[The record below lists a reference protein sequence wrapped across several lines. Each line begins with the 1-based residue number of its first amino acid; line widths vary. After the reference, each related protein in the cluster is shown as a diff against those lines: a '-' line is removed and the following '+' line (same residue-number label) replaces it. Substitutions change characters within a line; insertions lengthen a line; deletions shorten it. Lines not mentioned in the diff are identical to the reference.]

1 MATPEE
7 LQAQLTS
14 LRKARASGALVVRH
28 GDTQVTY
35 RSIDDLQ
42 KAIDAIIKELNAA
55 RGKKRRPRYVRQD
68 RRGL

>member
-7 LQAQLTS
+7 LQNQLTA
-14 LRKARASGALVVRH
+14 LKKARASGALVVRH

-35 RSIDDLQ
+35 RSIAELQ
-42 KAIDAIIKELNAA
+42 LAIEAITKELNAA
-55 RGKKRRPRYVRQD
+55 TGKKRRPHYIRQT